1 MMKLRH
7 EMFLFFI
14 YIEFANNENISYSGI
29 FLEVAKV
36 PGAYVFTLSL
46 ITLNH
51 LDDDDDDDDGG
62 RVVCF
67 F

>member
-1 MMKLRH
+1 
-7 EMFLFFI
+7 MFLFFI
-14 YIEFANNENISYSGI
+14 YIEFANNGNISYSGI

-51 LDDDDDDDDGG
+51 LDDDDDDDDDDDGG